1 LSRDAGARRAD
12 CASHDVARFL
22 TAGGKRPGHLR
33 WANLG
38 GIRPI
43 SARLVVAAIAAGC
56 AACSSAPVRHTE
68 AVPELRVS
76 ALVVEQ
82 LRASG
87 GVSDDEVLALSVR
100 LGLRAVSVASG
111 RALVWG
117 PTEVHPLHPDRSD
130 WTATDALGS
139 IKLAGVA
146 PTEVLLL
153 RARLDRTSAEGRQ
166 EVAGRGGGAGVGAS
180 AEWIDRVRVELIH
193 PSTGRI
199 VVESSAD
206 VRVDPFR
213 TDGDGPGPLLDRVLD
228 DAVAGLEGR
237 WAHPPRPAVDTWRLL
252 GPTPGSGGLEGEVR
266 RLSQLRM
273 ANPGLGEDEAARLM
287 RRPPGV
293 FVRAAEITT
302 RLHAGDVVTA
312 IDGAPATPESLDR
325 ARQGA
330 RDVRLEI
337 EPASGAVRRVRWP

>member
-1 LSRDAGARRAD
+1 
-12 CASHDVARFL
+12 
-22 TAGGKRPGHLR
+22 
-33 WANLG
+33 
-38 GIRPI
+38 
-43 SARLVVAAIAAGC
+43 
-56 AACSSAPVRHTE
+56 VRHTE
-68 AVPELRVS
+68 PVPDLRVS
-76 ALVVEQ
+76 ALVVER

-87 GVSDDEVLALSVR
+87 GVSDDEILALSAR
-100 LGLRAVSVASG
+100 LGLRAVSAASG

-117 PTEVHPLHPDRSD
+117 PTEIHPLHPERAD

-139 IKLAGVA
+139 IKAAGVT

-166 EVAGRGGGAGVGAS
+166 EVAGRGGGAGIGAS

-193 PSTGRI
+193 PSSGRI
-199 VVESSAD
+199 VVESNAE

-237 WAHPPRPAVDTWRLL
+237 WAHPPRPAVGAWWLL
-252 GPTPGSGGLEGEVR
+252 GPTPGAAGLEGEVR

-293 FVRAAEITT
+293 FIHTAEITT

-325 ARQGA
+325 ARQGT
-330 RDVRLEI
+330 RDVRLEV
-337 EPASGAVRRVRWP
+337 EPPSGTVRRVRWP

>member
-1 LSRDAGARRAD
+1 M
-12 CASHDVARFL
+12 
-22 TAGGKRPGHLR
+22 
-33 WANLG
+33 
-38 GIRPI
+38 
-43 SARLVVAAIAAGC
+43 
-56 AACSSAPVRHTE
+56 
-68 AVPELRVS
+68 
-76 ALVVEQ
+76 VER

-87 GVSDDEVLALSVR
+87 GVSDDDLLALSARV
-100 LGLRAVSVASG
+100 GLRAVSAASG

-117 PTEVHPLHPDRSD
+117 PTEIHPLHPERSD

-139 IKLAGVA
+139 IRSAGVA
-146 PTEVLLL
+146 PTEVLLV

-180 AEWIDRVRVELIH
+180 AEGIDRVRVELIH
-193 PSTGRI
+193 PSSGSI

-206 VRVDPFR
+206 ARVDPFR

-228 DAVAGLEGR
+228 DAVAGLEGK
-237 WAHPPRPAVDTWRLL
+237 WAHPPRPAVDAWRLL
-252 GPTPGSGGLEGEVR
+252 GPTPGATGLEGEVR

-293 FVRAAEITT
+293 FVRMAEITT

-312 IDGAPATPESLDR
+312 IDGTPATPESLDR
-325 ARQGA
+325 ARQGT
-330 RDVRLEI
+330 RDVRLEV

>member
-1 LSRDAGARRAD
+1 M
-12 CASHDVARFL
+12 
-22 TAGGKRPGHLR
+22 
-33 WANLG
+33 
-38 GIRPI
+38 
-43 SARLVVAAIAAGC
+43 
-56 AACSSAPVRHTE
+56 RHTE
-68 AVPELRVS
+68 PVPDLRVT
-76 ALVVEQ
+76 ALVVER

-87 GVSDDEVLALSVR
+87 GVSDDEVLALSAR
-100 LGLRAVSVASG
+100 LGLRAVSAASG

-117 PTEVHPLHPDRSD
+117 PTEIHPLHPERTD

-139 IKLAGVA
+139 IKAAGVT

-180 AEWIDRVRVELIH
+180 AEWIDRVRVEIIH
-193 PSTGRI
+193 PSSGRI
-199 VVESSAD
+199 VVESNSE

-237 WAHPPRPAVDTWRLL
+237 WAHPLRPAVEAWRLL
-252 GPTPGSGGLEGEVR
+252 GPTLGAGGLEGEVR

-273 ANPGLGEDEAARLM
+273 ANPGLEEDEAARLM

-293 FVRAAEITT
+293 FIRTAEITT

-325 ARQGA
+325 ARQGT
-330 RDVRLEI
+330 RDVRLEV
-337 EPASGAVRRVRWP
+337 EPASGSVRRVRWP

>member
-1 LSRDAGARRAD
+1 VRGT
-12 CASHDVARFL
+12 DVAPFL
-22 TAGGKRPGHLR
+22 TAAAR
-33 WANLG
+33 WGSGRTGAAGL
-38 GIRPI
+38 I
-43 SARLVVAAIAAGC
+43 SSVIHPTPARLVVALA
-56 AACSSAPVRHTE
+56 AACVACSTAPVRHTE
-68 AVPELRVS
+68 AVPELCVS
-76 ALVVEQ
+76 ALVVER

-87 GVSDDEVLALSVR
+87 GVSDDDVLALSAR
-100 LGLRAVSVASG
+100 IGLRAVSATSG

-117 PTEVHPLHPDRSD
+117 PTEIHPLHPERSD

-139 IKLAGVA
+139 IRSAGVP
-146 PTEVLLL
+146 PTEVLLV

-193 PSTGRI
+193 PSSGSI

-213 TDGDGPGPLLDRVLD
+213 TDGEGPGPLLDRVLD
-228 DAVAGLEGR
+228 DAVAGLEGK
-237 WAHPPRPAVDTWRLL
+237 WAHPPRPGVDAWRLL
-252 GPTPGSGGLEGEVR
+252 GPTPGTTGLEGEVR

-325 ARQGA
+325 ARQGT
-330 RDVRLEI
+330 RDVRLEV
-337 EPASGAVRRVRWP
+337 EPAGGAVRRVRWP